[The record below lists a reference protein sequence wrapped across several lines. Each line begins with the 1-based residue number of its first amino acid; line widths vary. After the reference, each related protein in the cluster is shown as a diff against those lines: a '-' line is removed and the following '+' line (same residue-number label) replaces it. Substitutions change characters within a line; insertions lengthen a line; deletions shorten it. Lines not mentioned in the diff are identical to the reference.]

1 MSPLRFHPD
10 VQQELRDAYLWF
22 ESNAEGLGEDLL
34 QELDQSYLVIQQILM
49 TWPAV
54 APGIRRYL
62 LKRFPYG
69 VLYKV
74 DDQGIQVVAIMHL
87 SRRPGYWQKR
97 VQ

>member
-34 QELDQSYLVIQQILM
+34 QELDQSYLVIQQIPM